1 MSKKYINNLETGH
14 IELHFEKSEYQA
26 LSAEQKKEIKGA
38 YLWSRYA
45 SAWVSRSTKNHYSA
59 LRVAEKL
66 GFTAEEKQGERL
78 SFAEEM
84 EIKAAKAEHRADRY
98 EYKAGK
104 AEQTAERLQS
114 GINSMHGDNS
124 FFTQPNINTSA
135 GRAFTRRRER
145 MFARFDS
152 GMEEYRK
159 SEYYKD
165 RAETARQTAS
175 MSQLK
180 DPVYLDNRIK
190 EQNSTIKKLQ
200 SNIVN
205 YENKLYRIEQGEEL
219 KNYEGEILTA
229 EQYQNWIDETL
240 SKLEYEIDKLAYFEN
255 ALEEIGKTRKLYS
268 KEDIKPGY
276 LIKVR
281 GRWAKVEKANPKTVQ
296 GDYLEAHLK
305 GCYCLYPYAEI
316 QNMKIPEDWKLEQS
330 KTENPFN
337 IGDIVVRNNIGGD
350 RIIHAYQVVKISA
363 KTITIQE
370 IQVINNQPIKDNF
383 ISDKQQRKT
392 VKQDRQNNFV
402 VNDGSWYLYQY
413 TA

>member
-45 SAWVSRSTKNHYSA
+45 SAWVSRSTKNHYTA

-98 EYKAGK
+98 EYKAEK
-104 AEQTAERLQS
+104 AIATGEQLQS
-114 GINSMHGDNS
+114 ELNSFRGDTA
-124 FFTQPNINTSA
+124 FFTQPIIA
-135 GRAFTRRRER
+135 GHAGSQAFARRRER
-145 MFARFDS
+145 IYDRYHK

-159 SEYYKD
+159 SEHYQD

-219 KNYEGEILTA
+219 KNYKGEILTI
-229 EQYQNWIDETL
+229 EQYQKWIDETL
-240 SKLEYEIDKLAYFEN
+240 DKMEYEIDKLSYFEN
-255 ALEEIGKTRKLYS
+255 ALEEIGGNRFS
-268 KEDIKPGY
+268 KENVKVGY
-276 LIKVR
+276 IVKLR
-281 GRWAKVEKANPKTVQ
+281 RWGNVEITSTGPKNIQYKILTGGAAGLGGV
-296 GDYLEAHLK
+296 E
-305 GCYCLYPYAEI
+305 PYAAIIEI
-316 QNMKIPEDWKLEQS
+316 TEAKEAKKATL
-330 KTENPFN
+330 ENPFN
-337 IGDIVVRNNIGGD
+337 IGDLVVRNSIGGD
-350 RIIHAYQVVKISA
+350 RIIYAYQVVKVTA

-370 IQVINNQPIKDNF
+370 IEIKNNKPLKDSF
-383 ISDKQQRKT
+383 ISDKQERKT
-392 VKQDRQNNFV
+392 VKQDRQKNYV

-413 TA
+413 VA